1 MIHNFTPQMG
11 TGRKSQAIRE
21 LQKAVRKITPRPSS
35 VGKVNVTTRGTHISA
50 NGGSG
55 GGEGGQTVVCRWL

>member
-21 LQKAVRKITPRPSS
+21 LQKAVRKITPRT
-35 VGKVNVTTRGTHISA
+35 GVNVTTRGTSIRA
-50 NGGSG
+50 KAGTGGVG
-55 GGEGGQTVVCRWL
+55 GGVTVVSRWL